1 MDFISEIR
9 DFLSQNGITA
19 TETVNDGFSVFV
31 CGTVNVIPISVS
43 STSLESAEEQ
53 YVRLSGV
60 VSVLPGKKVLVP
72 EDMWR
77 GRPEMMMPRLLAQLG
92 RFRSVF
98 ARNTVVSRIGKEE
111 AASFLN
117 RCHSYRDAASRY
129 RYGVFT
135 KAGEL
140 VAVASFSSGRTWVKE
155 GRTVRSYEWVR
166 YASLPDVRVVGG
178 MGKVLKAFEEDVHP
192 DDIMSYADMEWTDGA
207 VYERL
212 GFIED
217 GIRPPVQFV
226 IDPVSWV
233 RTALSRADSV
243 SGMFYHLN
251 MGSVKYRLARWH

>member
-9 DFLSQNGITA
+9 DFLSQNGIAA

-31 CGTVNVIPISVS
+31 CGNVNVVPVSVS
-43 STSLESAEEQ
+43 STSLESAEKQ
-53 YVRLSGV
+53 CVRLSGV
-60 VSVLPGKKVLVP
+60 VSVLSGKKVLVP

-77 GRPEMMMPRLLAQLG
+77 GRPGMMRPRLLAQLG

-98 ARNTVVSRIGKEE
+98 ARNAVVSRIGKEE
-111 AASFLN
+111 AASFLD

>member
-9 DFLSQNGITA
+9 DFLSQNGIVA
-19 TETVNDGFSVFV
+19 NETVNDGFSVFV
-31 CGTVNVIPISVS
+31 CGEVNVIPVSVS

-53 YVRLSGV
+53 RVRLSGV
-60 VSVLPGKKVLVP
+60 VSVLPGKNVLVP

-77 GRPEMMMPRLLAQLG
+77 GRPEMMRPRLLAQLG

-111 AASFLN
+111 AASFLD

-166 YASLPDVRVVGG
+166 YASLPEVRVVGG
-178 MGKVLKAFEEDVHP
+178 MGKVLRAFEEDVHP

>member
-1 MDFISEIR
+1 MDFVSEIR
-9 DFLSQNGITA
+9 DFLSQNGIAA
-19 TETVNDGFSVFV
+19 TETVNDGFSIFV
-31 CGTVNVIPISVS
+31 CGEVNVIPVSVS
-43 STSLESAEEQ
+43 SASLESAEEQ
-53 YVRLSGV
+53 CVRLSGV

-77 GRPEMMMPRLLAQLG
+77 GRPEMMMPRLMAQLG

-98 ARNTVVSRIGKEE
+98 ARNTVILRIGKEE
-111 AASFLN
+111 AASFLD

-155 GRTVRSYEWVR
+155 GMTVRSYEWVR

>member
-9 DFLSQNGITA
+9 DFFSENGIVA
-19 TETVNDGFSVFV
+19 NETVNDGFSVFV
-31 CGTVNVIPISVS
+31 CSNVNVIPVSVS

-53 YVRLSGV
+53 CVRLSGV

-77 GRPEMMMPRLLAQLG
+77 GRPGMMRPRLLAQLG

-98 ARNTVVSRIGKEE
+98 ARNTVISRIGKEE
-111 AASFLN
+111 AASFLD

-166 YASLPDVRVVGG
+166 YASLPEVRVVGG

>member
-31 CGTVNVIPISVS
+31 CGEVNVIPVSVS
-43 STSLESAEEQ
+43 SASLESAEEQ
-53 YVRLSGV
+53 RVRLSDV

-98 ARNTVVSRIGKEE
+98 ARNTVISRIGKEE
-111 AASFLN
+111 AASFLD
-117 RCHSYRDAASRY
+117 RCHSYRDAASKY

-140 VAVASFSSGRTWVKE
+140 VAVASFSSGRTWMKE

-178 MGKVLKAFEEDVHP
+178 MGKVLKAFEKDVHP

-226 IDPVSWV
+226 IDPVSWA

>member
-9 DFLSQNGITA
+9 DFFSQNGIAA
-19 TETVNDGFSVFV
+19 TETVNDGFSIFV
-31 CGTVNVIPISVS
+31 CGNVNVIPVSVS
-43 STSLESAEEQ
+43 SVSLESAEEQ
-53 YVRLSGV
+53 RVRLSDV

-77 GRPEMMMPRLLAQLG
+77 GRPGMMRPRLLAQLG

-111 AASFLN
+111 AASFLD

-166 YASLPDVRVVGG
+166 YASLPEVRVVGG
-178 MGKVLKAFEEDVHP
+178 MGKVLKAFEKDVHP

>member
-9 DFLSQNGITA
+9 DFLSQNGIAA

-31 CGTVNVIPISVS
+31 YGEVNVIPVSVS
-43 STSLESAEEQ
+43 SVSLESAEEQ
-53 YVRLSGV
+53 HVRLSDV

-98 ARNTVVSRIGKEE
+98 ARNTVISRIGKEE
-111 AASFLN
+111 AALFLD

>member
-9 DFLSQNGITA
+9 DFFSENGIVA
-19 TETVNDGFSVFV
+19 NETVNDGFSVFV
-31 CGTVNVIPISVS
+31 CGNVNVIPVSVS
-43 STSLESAEEQ
+43 SVSLESAEEQ
-53 YVRLSGV
+53 HVRLSDV
-60 VSVLPGKKVLVP
+60 VSVLSGKKVLVS

-77 GRPEMMMPRLLAQLG
+77 GRPGMMRPRLLAQLG

-98 ARNTVVSRIGKEE
+98 ARNTVISRIGKEE
-111 AASFLN
+111 AASFLD

>member
-9 DFLSQNGITA
+9 DFLSQNGIAA

-31 CGTVNVIPISVS
+31 CGHVNVIPVSVS
-43 STSLESAEEQ
+43 SVSLESAEEQ
-53 YVRLSGV
+53 CVRLSGV

-98 ARNTVVSRIGKEE
+98 ARNTVISRIGKEE
-111 AASFLN
+111 AASFLD

-135 KAGEL
+135 RAGEL

-166 YASLPDVRVVGG
+166 YASLPEVRVVGG

>member
-9 DFLSQNGITA
+9 DFLSQNGIVA
-19 TETVNDGFSVFV
+19 DETVNDGFSVFV
-31 CGTVNVIPISVS
+31 CSNVNVIPVSVS
-43 STSLESAEEQ
+43 SVSLESAEEQ
-53 YVRLSGV
+53 HVRLSDV

-72 EDMWR
+72 ADMWR
-77 GRPEMMMPRLLAQLG
+77 GRPGMMCPRLLAQLG

-111 AASFLN
+111 AASFLD

>member
-19 TETVNDGFSVFV
+19 TETVNDRFSIFV
-31 CGTVNVIPISVS
+31 CGNVNVIPVSVS
-43 STSLESAEEQ
+43 SVSLESAEEQ
-53 YVRLSGV
+53 RVRLSDV

-72 EDMWR
+72 EDIWR
-77 GRPEMMMPRLLAQLG
+77 GRPEMMRPRLLAQLG

-98 ARNTVVSRIGKEE
+98 ARNTVISRIGKEE
-111 AASFLN
+111 AASFLD

-140 VAVASFSSGRTWVKE
+140 VAVASFSSGRTWMKE

-166 YASLPDVRVVGG
+166 YASLPEVRVVGG

>member
-9 DFLSQNGITA
+9 DFLSQNGIDA

-31 CGTVNVIPISVS
+31 CGEVNVIPVSVS
-43 STSLESAEEQ
+43 SASLESAEEQ
-53 YVRLSGV
+53 CVRLSGV
-60 VSVLPGKKVLVP
+60 VSVLPDKKVLVP

-98 ARNTVVSRIGKEE
+98 ARNTVILRIGKEE
-111 AASFLN
+111 AASFLDKW
-117 RCHSYRDAASRY
+117 HSYRDAASRY

-135 KAGEL
+135 KAGGL

-192 DDIMSYADMEWTDGA
+192 DDVMSYADMEWTDGA

>member
-9 DFLSQNGITA
+9 DFISENGIVA
-19 TETVNDGFSVFV
+19 NETVNDGFSIFV
-31 CGTVNVIPISVS
+31 CGEVNVIPVSVS

-53 YVRLSGV
+53 CVRLSGV
-60 VSVLPGKKVLVP
+60 VSVLSGKKVLVP

-111 AASFLN
+111 AASFLD

>member
-19 TETVNDGFSVFV
+19 TETVNDRFSIFV
-31 CGTVNVIPISVS
+31 CGNVNVIPVSVS
-43 STSLESAEEQ
+43 SASLESAEEQ
-53 YVRLSGV
+53 RVRLSDV

-98 ARNTVVSRIGKEE
+98 ARNTVILRIGKEE
-111 AASFLN
+111 AASFLD

>member
-9 DFLSQNGITA
+9 DFLSENGITA

-31 CGTVNVIPISVS
+31 CGNVNVIPVSVS
-43 STSLESAEEQ
+43 SVSLESAEEQ
-53 YVRLSGV
+53 RVRLSGV

-77 GRPEMMMPRLLAQLG
+77 GRPEMMRPRLLAQLG

-111 AASFLN
+111 AASFLD

-129 RYGVFT
+129 CYGVFT

-166 YASLPDVRVVGG
+166 YASLPEVRVVGG
-178 MGKVLKAFEEDVHP
+178 MGKVLRAFEEDVHP

>member
-9 DFLSQNGITA
+9 DFLSQNGIAA
-19 TETVNDGFSVFV
+19 TETVNDGFSIFV
-31 CGTVNVIPISVS
+31 CGNVNVIPVSVS
-43 STSLESAEEQ
+43 SVSLESAEEQ
-53 YVRLSGV
+53 HVRLSEV

-77 GRPEMMMPRLLAQLG
+77 ERPEMMMPRLLAQLG

-98 ARNTVVSRIGKEE
+98 ARNTVILRIGKEE
-111 AASFLN
+111 AASFLD

>member
-9 DFLSQNGITA
+9 DFFSQNGIAA
-19 TETVNDGFSVFV
+19 TETVNDGFGVFV
-31 CGTVNVIPISVS
+31 CGNVNVIPVSVS
-43 STSLESAEEQ
+43 SVSLEVAEEQ
-53 YVRLSGV
+53 HVRLSDV

-77 GRPEMMMPRLLAQLG
+77 GRSGMMRPRLLAQLG
-92 RFRSVF
+92 RFQSVF
-98 ARNTVVSRIGKEE
+98 ARNTVVSRIGKDE
-111 AASFLN
+111 AASFLD

>member
-9 DFLSQNGITA
+9 DFLSQNGIAA

-31 CGTVNVIPISVS
+31 CGEVNVIPVSVS
-43 STSLESAEEQ
+43 SVSLESAEEQ
-53 YVRLSGV
+53 SVRLSDV
-60 VSVLPGKKVLVP
+60 VSVLSGKKVLVP

-77 GRPEMMMPRLLAQLG
+77 GRPEMMRPRLLAQLG

-98 ARNTVVSRIGKEE
+98 ARNTVISRIGKEE
-111 AASFLN
+111 AASFLDKW
-117 RCHSYRDAASRY
+117 HSYRDAASRY

-140 VAVASFSSGRTWVKE
+140 VAVSSFSSGRTWVKE

-166 YASLPDVRVVGG
+166 YASLPEVRVVGG

>member
-9 DFLSQNGITA
+9 DFLSENGITA

-31 CGTVNVIPISVS
+31 CVNVNVIPVSVS
-43 STSLESAEEQ
+43 SVSLESAEEQ
-53 YVRLSGV
+53 RVRLSGV

-77 GRPEMMMPRLLAQLG
+77 GRPEMMRPRLLAQLG

-111 AASFLN
+111 AASFLD

-226 IDPVSWV
+226 IAPVSWV

>member
-9 DFLSQNGITA
+9 DFFSQNGIAA
-19 TETVNDGFSVFV
+19 TETVNDGFSIFV
-31 CGTVNVIPISVS
+31 CGNVNVIPVSVS
-43 STSLESAEEQ
+43 SVSLESAEEQ
-53 YVRLSGV
+53 HVRLSEV
-60 VSVLPGKKVLVP
+60 VSVLPGKNVLVP

-77 GRPEMMMPRLLAQLG
+77 GRPEMMRPRLLAQLG

-98 ARNTVVSRIGKEE
+98 ARNTVISRIGKEE
-111 AASFLN
+111 AASFLD

-166 YASLPDVRVVGG
+166 YASLPEVRVVGG

>member
-9 DFLSQNGITA
+9 DFLSQNGIDA

-31 CGTVNVIPISVS
+31 CGNVNVIPVSVS
-43 STSLESAEEQ
+43 SVSLESAEEQ
-53 YVRLSGV
+53 RVRLSDV

-77 GRPEMMMPRLLAQLG
+77 GRPEMTRPRLLAQLG

-98 ARNTVVSRIGKEE
+98 ARNTVISRIGKEE
-111 AASFLN
+111 AASFLD

-178 MGKVLKAFEEDVHP
+178 MGKVLKAFEKDVHP
-192 DDIMSYADMEWTDGA
+192 DDIMSYADMEWTDGD

-226 IDPVSWV
+226 IDPVSWA

-251 MGSVKYRLARWH
+251 MGSVKYRLARWY

>member
-31 CGTVNVIPISVS
+31 CGEVNVIPVSVS

-53 YVRLSGV
+53 CVRLSGV
-60 VSVLPGKKVLVP
+60 VSVLSGKKVLVP

-77 GRPEMMMPRLLAQLG
+77 GRPGMMMPRLLAQLG

-98 ARNTVVSRIGKEE
+98 ARNTVISRIGKEE
-111 AASFLN
+111 AASFLD

-155 GRTVRSYEWVR
+155 GGTVRSYEWVR

-243 SGMFYHLN
+243 SGMFDHLN

>member
-9 DFLSQNGITA
+9 DFLSQNGIVA
-19 TETVNDGFSVFV
+19 DETVNDGFSVFV
-31 CGTVNVIPISVS
+31 CGEVNVIPVSVS
-43 STSLESAEEQ
+43 SASLESAEEQ
-53 YVRLSGV
+53 RVRLSEV

-98 ARNTVVSRIGKEE
+98 ARNTVISRIGKEE
-111 AASFLN
+111 SASFLD

-178 MGKVLKAFEEDVHP
+178 MGKVLKAFEEDMHP

>member
-9 DFLSQNGITA
+9 DFLSQNGIAA

-31 CGTVNVIPISVS
+31 CGEVNVIPVSVS
-43 STSLESAEEQ
+43 SASLESAEEQ
-53 YVRLSGV
+53 RVRLSGV

-98 ARNTVVSRIGKEE
+98 ARNTVISRIGKEE
-111 AASFLN
+111 AASFLD

-226 IDPVSWV
+226 IDPVFWV

>member
-9 DFLSQNGITA
+9 DFFSENGIVA
-19 TETVNDGFSVFV
+19 DETVNDGFSIFV
-31 CGTVNVIPISVS
+31 CGNVNVIPVSVS
-43 STSLESAEEQ
+43 SVSLESAEEQ
-53 YVRLSGV
+53 RVRLSDV

-77 GRPEMMMPRLLAQLG
+77 GRPGMMRPRLLAQLG

-111 AASFLN
+111 AASFLD

>member
-9 DFLSQNGITA
+9 DFFSENGIVA
-19 TETVNDGFSVFV
+19 DETVNDGFSVFV
-31 CGTVNVIPISVS
+31 CGNVNVIPVSVS
-43 STSLESAEEQ
+43 SVSLESAEKQ
-53 YVRLSGV
+53 RVRLSDV
-60 VSVLPGKKVLVP
+60 VSVLSGKKVLVP

-77 GRPEMMMPRLLAQLG
+77 GRPGMMMPRLLAQLG

-111 AASFLN
+111 AASFLD

-166 YASLPDVRVVGG
+166 YASLPEVRVVGG

-212 GFIED
+212 GFVED

>member
-9 DFLSQNGITA
+9 DFLSENGITA

-31 CGTVNVIPISVS
+31 CGNVNVIPVSVS
-43 STSLESAEEQ
+43 SVSLESAEEQ
-53 YVRLSGV
+53 RVRLSGV

-77 GRPEMMMPRLLAQLG
+77 GRPEMMRPRLLAQLG

-111 AASFLN
+111 AASFLD

-166 YASLPDVRVVGG
+166 YASLPEVRVVGG
-178 MGKVLKAFEEDVHP
+178 MGKVLRAFEEDVHP

>member
-9 DFLSQNGITA
+9 DFFSENGIVA
-19 TETVNDGFSVFV
+19 NETVNDGFSVFV
-31 CGTVNVIPISVS
+31 CGEVNVIPVSVS
-43 STSLESAEEQ
+43 SASLESAEEQ
-53 YVRLSGV
+53 RVRLSDV

-77 GRPEMMMPRLLAQLG
+77 GRPEMMRPRLLAQLG

-98 ARNTVVSRIGKEE
+98 ARNTVVSRIGKE
-111 AASFLN
+111 AAVSFLD

-243 SGMFYHLN
+243 SGMLYHLN

>member
-9 DFLSQNGITA
+9 DFLSENGIVA
-19 TETVNDGFSVFV
+19 DETVNDGFCVFL
-31 CGTVNVIPISVS
+31 CGEVNVIPVSVS
-43 STSLESAEEQ
+43 SVSLESAEEQ
-53 YVRLSGV
+53 RVRLSDV

-98 ARNTVVSRIGKEE
+98 ARNTVISRIGKEE
-111 AASFLN
+111 AASFLD

-217 GIRPPVQFV
+217 GTRPPVQFV

>member
-1 MDFISEIR
+1 MVFISEIR
-9 DFLSQNGITA
+9 DFLSENGSVA
-19 TETVNDGFSVFV
+19 NETVNDGFCVFL
-31 CGTVNVIPISVS
+31 CGEVNVIPVSVS
-43 STSLESAEEQ
+43 SFSLESAEEQ
-53 YVRLSGV
+53 RVRLSDV
-60 VSVLPGKKVLVP
+60 VSVLSGKKVLVP

-77 GRPEMMMPRLLAQLG
+77 GRPGMMRPRLLAQLG

-111 AASFLN
+111 AASFLD

>member
-9 DFLSQNGITA
+9 DFFSQNGIAA
-19 TETVNDGFSVFV
+19 TETVNDGFSIFV
-31 CGTVNVIPISVS
+31 CGNVNVIPVSVS
-43 STSLESAEEQ
+43 SVSLESAEEQ
-53 YVRLSGV
+53 RVRLSDV
-60 VSVLPGKKVLVP
+60 VSVLSGKKVLVP

-77 GRPEMMMPRLLAQLG
+77 GRPGMMMPRLLAQLG

-98 ARNTVVSRIGKEE
+98 ARNTVISRIGKEE
-111 AASFLN
+111 AASFLD

-129 RYGVFT
+129 RYGMFT

>member
-9 DFLSQNGITA
+9 DFISENGIVA
-19 TETVNDGFSVFV
+19 NETVNDGFGVFV
-31 CGTVNVIPISVS
+31 CGEVNVIPVSVS
-43 STSLESAEEQ
+43 SVSLESAEEQ
-53 YVRLSGV
+53 RVRLSDV

-111 AASFLN
+111 AASFMD

>member
-9 DFLSQNGITA
+9 DFFSENGIVA
-19 TETVNDGFSVFV
+19 NETVNDGFSVFV
-31 CGTVNVIPISVS
+31 CGEVNVIPVSVS
-43 STSLESAEEQ
+43 SVSLESAEEQ
-53 YVRLSGV
+53 HVRLSDV

-77 GRPEMMMPRLLAQLG
+77 GRPGMMRPRLLAQLG

-98 ARNTVVSRIGKEE
+98 ARNTVISRIGKEE
-111 AASFLN
+111 AASFLD
-117 RCHSYRDAASRY
+117 RCHSYCDAASRY

-140 VAVASFSSGRTWVKE
+140 VAVASYSSGRTWVKE

>member
-9 DFLSQNGITA
+9 DFLSQNGIAA
-19 TETVNDGFSVFV
+19 TETVNDGFSIFV
-31 CGTVNVIPISVS
+31 CGEVNVIPVSVS
-43 STSLESAEEQ
+43 SVSLESAEEQ
-53 YVRLSGV
+53 HVRLSDV

-77 GRPEMMMPRLLAQLG
+77 GRPEMMRPRLLAQLG

-111 AASFLN
+111 AASFLD

>member
-1 MDFISEIR
+1 M
-9 DFLSQNGITA
+9 
-19 TETVNDGFSVFV
+19 
-31 CGTVNVIPISVS
+31 CGNVNVIPVSVS
-43 STSLESAEEQ
+43 SVSLESAEEQ
-53 YVRLSGV
+53 HVRLSDV

-77 GRPEMMMPRLLAQLG
+77 GRPGMMMPRLLAQLG

-98 ARNTVVSRIGKEE
+98 ARNTVISRIGKEE
-111 AASFLN
+111 AASFLD

>member
-9 DFLSQNGITA
+9 DFFSENGIVA
-19 TETVNDGFSVFV
+19 NETVNDGFSVFV
-31 CGTVNVIPISVS
+31 CGNVNVIPVSVS
-43 STSLESAEEQ
+43 SASLESAEEQ
-53 YVRLSGV
+53 CVRLSDV

-77 GRPEMMMPRLLAQLG
+77 ERPEMMRPRLLAQLG

-111 AASFLN
+111 AASFLD

>member
-9 DFLSQNGITA
+9 DFLSQNGIAA

-31 CGTVNVIPISVS
+31 CGEVNVIPVPVS
-43 STSLESAEEQ
+43 SASLESAEEQ
-53 YVRLSGV
+53 RVRLSGV

-92 RFRSVF
+92 SFRSVF
-98 ARNTVVSRIGKEE
+98 ARNTVISRIGKEE
-111 AASFLN
+111 AASFLD